1 MWMDVIK
8 IARIILDL
16 IHALATL
23 GSGLTGMDST
33 VMVSKIIV

>member
-8 IARIILDL
+8 LATITLDL
-16 IHALATL
+16 THALATL
-23 GSGLTGMDST
+23 GSGLMGMDST